1 MELINT
7 KTYEYFHTLLNQTI
21 ATTGTTLNFF
31 TANGDSVV
39 SNVGAAGRVPQPFE
53 VGTVEMGITPNE
65 TLDSYAKMNAFLK
78 VITFSRLLVRRGTDN
93 VIDFLIGD
101 LFQIGFQAGD
111 FTLNQIAIPTYAR
124 KYQVSSERT
133 QLILF
138 PSDTTSFQLFT
149 PQSLDVQIAINA
161 SLRLNG
167 INGGIK

>member
-1 MELINT
+1 MELKNT
-7 KTYEYFHTLLNQTI
+7 KTYEYFHTLLNQSI

-53 VGTVEMGITPNE
+53 VQTVEMGITPNQE
-65 TLDSYAKMNAFLK
+65 LDTYAKMNAFLK

-93 VIDFLIGD
+93 VIDFLVGD
-101 LFQIGFQAGD
+101 LFQIGFQAGT

-124 KYQVSSERT
+124 KYQVSNQNT

-149 PQSLDVQIAINA
+149 PLTIDTGISVNA

-167 INGGIK
+167 INGGIQ